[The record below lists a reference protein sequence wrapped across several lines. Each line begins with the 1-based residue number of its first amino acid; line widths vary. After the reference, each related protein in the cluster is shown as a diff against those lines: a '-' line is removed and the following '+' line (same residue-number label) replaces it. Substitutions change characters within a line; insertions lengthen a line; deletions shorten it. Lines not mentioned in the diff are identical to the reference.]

1 MSFRQILVALDNSQ
15 SSKYAFEQALD
26 LAEVQGSKLM
36 LFHCFSTT
44 FGEAI
49 LPVQTQLGISPNQMN
64 DAFQAQRLGQEQ
76 ERERVLAF
84 LNECCDTATSQG
96 LTAECDHQTGAPGPS
111 ICQAA
116 QKWGADLIII
126 GRRGRSGITEALLG
140 SVSNHVMHH
149 APCSVLVIQNNSAP
163 PSEPLSQEY
172 SD

>member
-1 MSFRQILVALDNSQ
+1 MSFRKILVALDNSP

-26 LAEVQGSKLM
+26 LAEVQGSKLI

-44 FGEAI
+44 IGEAL
-49 LPVQTQLGISPNQMN
+49 LPAQTQLGISPNQMN

-76 ERERVLAF
+76 HRERVLAF
-84 LNECCDTATSQG
+84 LNDCCDTATSQG
-96 LTAECDHQTGAPGPS
+96 VTAECDHQAGDPGSS

-116 QKWGADLIII
+116 QKWGADLIVMS
-126 GRRGRSGITEALLG
+126 RRGLTGVKEALLG

-149 APCSVLVIQNNSAP
+149 SPCSVLVIQHNSP
-163 PSEPLSQEY
+163 QPSEPTSPEH